1 MNVTNATSNEDEVKY
16 GRFKVIV
23 DVYIVGFLCVFG
35 ISGNILSI
43 VVIGKDRA
51 MRGTTGFLLQ
61 MLAFADAIYLTTC
74 LFYQAFNTV
83 DQYTDWVPSLSE
95 IWTYVEPYIWP
106 CASIAQTGAVWL
118 VVVVTAD
125 RYVAICKPLHAPQY
139 STLTNMRRAVTVV
152 WIFSI
157 LYNLPRFFERSV
169 VRKFDNETNATTYE
183 VEKTDLRNNNL
194 YIVVYKTCLFF
205 IVRFFIPLSSLA
217 FFNTRLIQAIKES
230 SRLRGVKV
238 RDVHRK
244 EKYTLTL
251 VVVVLVFVICE
262 LPDFILRLW
271 IAVPI
276 GASSMKKNI
285 WTFRYINVIS
295 NLFLTINSC
304 VNFVIY
310 CFMGQKFRR
319 ILLQVLCQKRRPV
332 EGPNSVRMSVR
343 WDRTNEESTTLVRSY
358 TLMPGIAP
366 AGVQQNALK

>member
-1 MNVTNATSNEDEVKY
+1 MNVTNDSSDEEVNY
-16 GRFKVIV
+16 ARFKIV
-23 DVYIVGFLCVFG
+23 VDIYIVSFLCVFG

-51 MRGTTGFLLQ
+51 VRGTTGFLLQ
-61 MLAFADAIYLTTC
+61 MLAFADAMYLTTC

-83 DQYTDWVPSLSE
+83 EQYTNWAPALSE
-95 IWTYVEPYIWP
+95 VWTYTEPYVWP
-106 CASIAQTGAVWL
+106 TASIAQTCAVWL

-139 STLTNMRRAVTVV
+139 STLTNMRRAVAVV
-152 WIFSI
+152 WVFSI
-157 LYNLPRFFERSV
+157 VYNLPRFFERAVVEQFDPLTNKTSV
-169 VRKFDNETNATTYE
+169 TVQ
-183 VEKTDLRNNNL
+183 KTDLRTNNL
-194 YIVVYKTCLFF
+194 YVVVYKTCLFF

-238 RDVHRK
+238 REVHRK
-244 EKYTLTL
+244 ERYTLTL
-251 VVVVLVFVICE
+251 VVVVLVFVVCE
-262 LPDFILRLW
+262 LPDFVLRLW
-271 IAVPI
+271 ISLPI
-276 GASSMKKNI
+276 SASFMQDNI

-319 ILLQVLCQKRRPV
+319 ILLQVLCRKRRPLND
-332 EGPNSVRMSVR
+332 PSNVRMSVR
-343 WDRTNEESTTLVRSY
+343 WDRGEESTTLVRSY
-358 TLMPGIAP
+358 QLMPGP
-366 AGVQQNALK
+366 VSHS